1 MSTMLDQ
8 ERETRQMAV
17 CMRCAIAATAASKV
31 LRGLEITPKERR
43 NCQAVAEMLRAV
55 SRGDAFISQTTET
68 QGIALA
74 SLEDVQEYSTVETA
88 LDDWTTSRGK
98 QVESLSQYLNVQSHL
113 LDNLP
118 KAEAEEPLR
127 ELQSFLRFLVDA
139 LDRSL
144 LTTDS
149 PLHLVNTRRHRTGFW
164 RQRDNSPGKY
174 PRLTDAFHSVT

>member
-55 SRGDAFISQTTET
+55 SRGDAFIS

-144 LTTDS
+144 S
-149 PLHLVNTRRHRTGFW
+149 ENNPF
-164 RQRDNSPGKY
+164 S
-174 PRLTDAFHSVT
+174 DAVDVSDQDQE